1 MKPIIGI
8 IGRPE
13 VTRGHNEVMVLYES
27 VRKAIV
33 QYGAVPLGIVPTTLQ
48 SYLDKK
54 NSDVLP
60 MNEDEK
66 NDYDILLRLCDG
78 LILPGGDEVMDY
90 DFEVI
95 RYAKKAHIPLLGIC
109 MGMQA
114 MGLESGGQLK
124 PVVSYLSHRKK
135 KQDYAHSVNISPASF
150 LYQIV
155 GKKQIEVNS
164 FHQFTV
170 IDPKLDVVGTS
181 PDGLIEAI
189 EDKTH
194 PFFVGVQWHP
204 ESILEYDIVSQQLFQ
219 SFFDAVKKR

>member
-1 MKPIIGI
+1 MKILSK
-8 IGRPE
+8 E
-13 VTRGHNEVMVLYES
+13 
-27 VRKAIV
+27 
-33 QYGAVPLGIVPTTLQ
+33 
-48 SYLDKK
+48 KK
-54 NSDVLP
+54 LTV
-60 MNEDEK
+60 K
-66 NDYDILLRLCDG
+66 
-78 LILPGGDEVMDY
+78 V
-90 DFEVI
+90 
-95 RYAKKAHIPLLGIC
+95 C
-109 MGMQA
+109 MSFQDRFFGFM
-114 MGLESGGQLK
+114 
-124 PVVSYLSHRKK
+124 RKK
-135 KQDYAHSVNISPASF
+135 KQDYAHSVNISPSSF

-194 PFFVGVQWHP
+194 PFFIGVQWHP

>member
-13 VTRGHNEVMVLYES
+13 VTRGHNEVMVLYED
-27 VRKAIV
+27 VRKVIV

-114 MGLESGGQLK
+114 MGLERL
-124 PVVSYLSHRKK
+124 L
-135 KQDYAHSVNISPASF
+135 
-150 LYQIV
+150 
-155 GKKQIEVNS
+155 
-164 FHQFTV
+164 
-170 IDPKLDVVGTS
+170 
-181 PDGLIEAI
+181 
-189 EDKTH
+189 
-194 PFFVGVQWHP
+194 
-204 ESILEYDIVSQQLFQ
+204 
-219 SFFDAVKKR
+219 